1 MTHLEALMRI
11 EAELNNCLPSVL
23 ELLKT
28 YSSNKKV
35 RSFEYMMRQI
45 NYTIEH
51 LEEQITH
58 EQ

>member
-1 MTHLEALMRI
+1 MKHLEALTRI
-11 EAELNNCLPSVL
+11 EAELNTCLPSVL

-28 YSSNKKV
+28 YSTNKKV
-35 RSFEYMMRQI
+35 KSFEYMMRQI
-45 NYTIEH
+45 NYTLEH

>member
-1 MTHLEALMRI
+1 MTHLEALMKI
-11 EAELNNCLPSVL
+11 EVELNTCLPSVL

>member
-1 MTHLEALMRI
+1 MSHKEQLKELEHIMDMH
-11 EAELNNCLPSVL
+11 LPSIL
-23 ELLKT
+23 ELLEM

-51 LEEQITH
+51 LEEQIIN